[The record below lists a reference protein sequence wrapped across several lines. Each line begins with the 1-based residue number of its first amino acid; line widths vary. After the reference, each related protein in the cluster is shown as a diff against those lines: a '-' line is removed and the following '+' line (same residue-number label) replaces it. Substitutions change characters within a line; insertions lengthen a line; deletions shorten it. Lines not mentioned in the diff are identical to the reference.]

1 MKKKR
6 IFLILLDGRKSELII
21 KKWGKLNKLFKYSH
35 LKIKINS
42 IKIIIKYKKPF
53 FYLRATDRQ
62 PLPFVPWPRETGT
75 SSPLIWGFLA
85 ATRSDGLN
93 KKCFLF
99 FLSV

>member
-1 MKKKR
+1 MQYYSYFVLKILIILFKEVFMKKKR

-53 FYLRATDRQ
+53 F
-62 PLPFVPWPRETGT
+62 
-75 SSPLIWGFLA
+75 I
-85 ATRSDGLN
+85 
-93 KKCFLF
+93 
-99 FLSV
+99 